1 MTDKPSSATPPAG
14 SGDNLPPLPRRRLTA
29 RGWAYLLGFVAL
41 PFLALCLG
49 LDYVLYLSARA
60 GFGPCLSLFC
70 LMLE

>member
-1 MTDKPSSATPPAG
+1 MTDKPSSDT
-14 SGDNLPPLPRRRLTA
+14 DLPPLPRRRLTA
-29 RGWAYLLGFVAL
+29 RGWAFLLGFVAL

-70 LMLE
+70 LVLE